1 MFCKGNLDSVKRII
15 EVLSYFNEVTGLVAN
30 MDKSNVLMAGID
42 ETTRHSIGKHR
53 VLNRYTAY

>member
-1 MFCKGNLDSVKRII
+1 M
-15 EVLSYFNEVTGLVAN
+15 LSYFNEVTGLVAN